1 MSNEDSDATGSRLDA
16 QVLTHL
22 EGSAILQRAVR
33 GGRLTAGC
41 PSGQRERSVKPSAQ
55 PTLVRTQHLPPAK
68 VAGHDWYAKIA
79 RPLKVSG
86 VQHRRLSLHR
96 FEPDTWR
103 RHPK

>member
-1 MSNEDSDATGSRLDA
+1 MLPGVHDHAQCLPKSGEARELARVATVD
-16 QVLTHL
+16 
-22 EGSAILQRAVR
+22 R
-33 GGRLTAGC
+33 G
-41 PSGQRERSVKPSAQ
+41 SVKPSAQ

-86 VQHRRLSLHR
+86 VQHRRLSLRR